1 MSAESA
7 PTPQQALFSL
17 ITGLHPN
24 GPANGPATAAS
35 DWVVGDAIADADTR
49 LAVYAHM
56 YHARLVEAL
65 ESQFPH
71 LARWLTAEPFADLV
85 RGFVMDHPSR
95 NPSLRE
101 LGRGFAPWLASR
113 HPAAA
118 ALAELE
124 WARADVF
131 DPFDESVASVDQ
143 IRAWPVDRFAD
154 LPLKRI
160 EASRLV
166 TVDFKVAALWD
177 ASSES
182 SESSD
187 AAAIAERETLLVW
200 RQDVAVYHRPVD
212 SDERRALV
220 CLEEGTTLGLLC
232 EALATLGS
240 EDEVGAR
247 VFSWLWTWV
256 SDGLIL
262 DPAAPSPV

>member
-17 ITGLHPN
+17 ITGLRIS
-24 GPANGPATAAS
+24 ATATSAS
-35 DWVVGDAIADADTR
+35 DWVVSDAIADADTR
-49 LAVYAHM
+49 VAVYAHM
-56 YHARLVEAL
+56 YHARLIEAL
-65 ESQFPH
+65 ESQFSH
-71 LARWLTAEPFADLV
+71 LARWLTAEPFADAV
-85 RGFVMDHPSR
+85 RGFVTDHPSR

-101 LGRGFAPWLASR
+101 LGRGFAAWLASR
-113 HPAAA
+113 NSAAA

-131 DPFDESVASVDQ
+131 DDFDQSVASVDQ
-143 IRAWPVDRFAD
+143 IRTWPVDRFAD

-160 EASRLV
+160 DASRLV
-166 TVDFKVAALWD
+166 TVDFNVAALWS

-182 SESSD
+182 SESPD
-187 AAAIAERETLLVW
+187 TQPIAAPETLLVW

-212 SDERRALV
+212 ADERAALV

-232 EALATLGS
+232 EALGHLGA
-240 EDEVGAR
+240 EDDVGAR

-256 SDGLIL
+256 SDGLVR
-262 DPAAPSPV
+262 STNR